1 MIFVFTYIDEIAGKG
16 IDSGTLAQL
25 FMYTFLMF
33 IPNSMPLAILLSSIM
48 TLGNFG
54 ETYELAAMKSSGLS
68 LLRIMRPLLIFIICL
83 SAFCFAFSNYTL
95 PYIHLKQASILYDV
109 REAKPTLNI
118 KESVFYN
125 GIEGYS
131 IRVGKKDKDGKTIHD
146 ILIYDHTEKRGNIV
160 QLYADSGRLETSEN
174 KNALVMTLFNGN
186 RYQQILNDNN
196 DVRRRPMIS
205 ASFEKQKVHFDLS
218 NFQLKRTDEE
228 LFRNNAEM
236 MNINQLNGYIDS
248 TKLEKK
254 KVSNDVQYNFN
265 NYYYKRVLQSSH
277 KCDSLKV
284 KSETIKNYFTR
295 QSAIT
300 KNQILD
306 NALNQTNTSVQFLE
320 GKVGNIENSENDKA
334 KYLVNWHKKFTLSF
348 ACIVLFFVGA
358 PLGAIVRKGGLGMP
372 VVISVILFIVYHVI
386 SFICEKMA
394 LEGELNPLIAM
405 WAGPMLFL
413 PFGIWLSLKAAK
425 DSALFDSTVYY
436 TFFKKIFRRKKQ
448 KPEQSQVN

>member
-25 FMYTFLMF
+25 FMYTFIMF

-68 LLRIMRPLLIFIICL
+68 LLKIMRPLLVFIVCL

-95 PYIHLKQASILYDV
+95 PFIHLKQASLLYDV

-174 KNALVMTLFNGN
+174 KNSLVMTLFKGN
-186 RYQQILNDNN
+186 RYQQVLNDNN

-228 LFRNNAEM
+228 LFRNNADM
-236 MNINQLNGYIDS
+236 MNISQLNSYIDT
-248 TKLEKK
+248 TKNETK
-254 KVSNDVQYNFN
+254 KVANDIKNNFN
-265 NYYYKRVLQSSH
+265 LYYFKRVLQTSQKS
-277 KCDSLKV
+277 DSLH
-284 KSETIKNYFTR
+284 IKNESIRNYYAR

-300 KNQILD
+300 RNQILD
-306 NALNQTNTSVQFLE
+306 NALNQTNTTIHYLE
-320 GKVGNIENSENDKA
+320 GKVSQIENSKSDED

-372 VVISVILFIVYHVI
+372 VVISVILFIIYHVI

-394 LEGELNPLIAM
+394 LEGELDPLIAM
-405 WAGPMLFL
+405 WAGPLLFL
-413 PFGIWLSLKAAK
+413 PFGIWLSIKAAR
-425 DSALFDSTVYY
+425 DSALFDSSAY
-436 TFFKKIFRRKKQ
+436 FGLLRKLFGKKTKTD
-448 KPEQSQVN
+448 PPSVN